1 VIRNERMTEIPPKG
15 LTLFPAE
22 TGRRFSRNVRK
33 LKPLMVFIRVR
44 VRAKDKARATKYPA
58 R

>member
-1 VIRNERMTEIPPKG
+1 MTEIPPKG

-22 TGRRFSRNVRK
+22 MGRRFNRNVRK

-44 VRAKDKARATKYPA
+44 VRPKDKARATKYPA